1 VRERR
6 HVLTDDDAV
15 NAAVLLAVDPIG
27 LGGIAARARSGPARD
42 AWLALLRHVLP
53 QGVKLRRLPPQTSDD
68 RLLGGLDLAA
78 TLRAGRPIAERGIL
92 AEMDGGVLL
101 VPLAERLPTPMA
113 ARIAAALDLGGV
125 RLERDGIVRQFPTRF
140 GVVLLDES
148 LDEEEGPPKVLL
160 DRLACHVAIDAAVL
174 RASEDVELEA
184 VETARAILPSISV
197 SDDVFAAICATAAAL
212 GVTSLNAAILAARVA
227 RAAAAL
233 RGEQAAT
240 EADVAIAAR
249 LVLAPRAT
257 LVPMMKEESDP
268 PADQEEAKDDQPE
281 DPTRG
286 EAGTLEERVLAA
298 AEAAIPP
305 HLLARMQ
312 GAGAKPA
319 SSTQGR
325 VGRPVQGAKRGR
337 SAGTRKGDLRRGAR
351 LHVLETLRA
360 AAPWQ
365 RLRASMLTQST
376 PRKIEVR
383 ADDFRI
389 RRFKQRSE
397 TVTIFVV
404 DASGSSALHR
414 LGEAKGAVE
423 LLLADC
429 YVRRDQVALLAFGG
443 RGPELILPPT
453 RSLTRAKRRLA
464 DLPGGGGT
472 PLGAALDAAALMAHA
487 VKRKGQTPAIVVLTD
502 GRPNLARDGGTGRDA
517 GEADAIAAG
526 RDMRA
531 SRFAALLIDTSKRP
545 EPGAARIANAM
556 GAQYVPL
563 PYADARSLSE
573 EVRMRMPGHP
583 K

>member
-1 VRERR
+1 VRECRPG
-6 HVLTDDDAV
+6 LTNDDAV
-15 NAAVLLAVDPIG
+15 NAALLLAVDPIG
-27 LGGIAARARSGPARD
+27 LGGIAVRARSGPARD
-42 AWLALLRHVLP
+42 AWLALLRKVLP
-53 QGVKLRRLPPQTSDD
+53 QGVQLRRLPPQTSDD

-101 VPLAERLPTPMA
+101 VPLAERLATPVA

-125 RLERDGIVRQFPTRF
+125 KLERDGIVRQFPTRF

-148 LDEEEGPPKVLL
+148 LDDEEGPPQVLL
-160 DRLACHVAIDAAVL
+160 DRLACHVALNAAVL
-174 RASEDVELEA
+174 RDVGESELQA
-184 VETARAILPSISV
+184 VETARAILPSITL
-197 SDDVFAAICATAAAL
+197 SDDVFAAICSTAAAL
-212 GVTSLNAAILAARVA
+212 GVTSLNAAILASRVA

-233 RGEQAAT
+233 RGTHEAS
-240 EADVAIAAR
+240 EADIAVAAR

-257 LVPMMKEESDP
+257 LVPMMEEELDP
-268 PADQEEAKDDQPE
+268 RANQEETRDDKAEEPE
-281 DPTRG
+281 LG

-305 HLLARMQ
+305 HLLARLQ
-312 GAGAKPA
+312 GAGAKPL

-325 VGRPVQGAKRGR
+325 AGPPVQDAKRGR
-337 SAGTRKGDLRRGAR
+337 SAGTRRGDLRRGAR

-365 RLRASMLTQST
+365 RLRARAQLHAI

-389 RRFKQRSE
+389 KRFKQRTE

-487 VKRKGQTPAIVVLTD
+487 VKRKGQTPAIVILTD

-545 EPGAARIANAM
+545 EPGAARIADAM

-583 K
+583 N